1 MFILCI
7 CEHRNTHTCVSH
19 VCICSLVNKRE
30 ISASKKRGSGWDRSR
45 VRGYFKKKSKRVI
58 YFNAIS
64 MLFENYTSTHTCA

>member
-1 MFILCI
+1 MVIAKINVLLELFFVVI
-7 CEHRNTHTCVSH
+7 V
-19 VCICSLVNKRE
+19 VYMYLVNERD